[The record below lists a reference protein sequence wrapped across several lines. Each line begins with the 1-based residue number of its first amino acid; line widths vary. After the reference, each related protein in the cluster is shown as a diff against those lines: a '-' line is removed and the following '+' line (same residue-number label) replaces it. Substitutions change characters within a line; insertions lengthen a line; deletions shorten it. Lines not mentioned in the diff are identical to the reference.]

1 MQALHLLCCFRVR
14 FDGALCTHSEY
25 AALYICHIP
34 MHLDNSHITDELYGC
49 SSSTPCSIHNAL
61 SACSHGTALLF
72 HSGRQLR
79 RRLHNG
85 LHNGCIAS
93 LLHLFPKACHIS
105 YILLL
110 CACPHNGGTACH
122 DLFPA
127 RRLQNLLLA
136 SNHRCDTLAKVANLQ
151 TETASPAPASH
162 PSLWPNRSAHFSN
175 ACQQQLRD
183 CLPRLAE
190 HLPRKLPQQKNIL
203 PHADAREC
211 HITSLP

>member
-1 MQALHLLCCFRVR
+1 MPSARIPNTRLCASF
-14 FDGALCTHSEY
+14 G
-25 AALYICHIP
+25 YICHIP
-34 MHLDNSHITDELYGC
+34 IHLDNSHITDELYGC

-105 YILLL
+105 HILLL

-151 TETASPAPASH
+151 TETASPAPVIRHSG
-162 PSLWPNRSAHFSN
+162 PIDLLIFQML
-175 ACQQQLRD
+175 QQQLRD

-190 HLPRKLPQQKNIL
+190 HLPWKLPQQKNIL